1 MSLRGTQTQFISE
14 SLFKFIFILEFQ
26 VKVPHDPDDVF
37 WTHIQLLRKCK
48 FVAIIQKKITET
60 DYDALIEGQA
70 ILGKL
75 NKVSSNYILF
85 YLYM

>member
-1 MSLRGTQTQFISE
+1 MSLRGTLTQIFYKSQFRLN
-14 SLFKFIFILEFQ
+14 LFSEFQ

-75 NKVSSNYILF
+75 NKVSSNYITF
-85 YLYM
+85 YLYK

>member
-14 SLFKFIFILEFQ
+14 FLFEFIFILEFQ

-75 NKVSSNYILF
+75 NKVSSNYI
-85 YLYM
+85 